1 MLAPGFMLGSY
12 RIIALLGRGGMAT
25 VYEAYDTRLDRAVA
39 LKVLPPQFLHDE
51 RFARRFDQEA
61 RVIAKLEH
69 PAIVP
74 IYASGTDDG
83 IPWMSMR
90 LLGGGNMGTLL
101 KSTPPDPVKALGILR
116 RVAEALDYA
125 HARGVVHRDI
135 KPANILFDRDER
147 ACVGDFGLAHMLE
160 GNAVA
165 TRTGTVLGTP
175 HYMAPEQALGNRLDH
190 RCDVYSL
197 GIVAYEMLFGRTP
210 FTGDSPVAVVLKH
223 MNEPLPVPAA
233 SRLPDALLSA
243 IQKAAAKDPLER
255 WPSAGAF
262 VEALETGLGVARI
275 SSTVIGRSADERAE
289 QHSESRPGRLTIAAA
304 AVLGTAALAWVLVMP
319 PRESPG
325 ASPGADVKPTSV
337 TTTEEPPPGGG
348 EIPEPDPPATPPGVK
363 EPNPP
368 SPKTPPPPK
377 EREADTTAESSPP
390 NDSSA
395 PEDTVSTLEAGTEV
409 SSPSPEQQS
418 NIQENKTPDADAPAE
433 RRGPVAL
440 PVPPVDP
447 PPAADVIVLPSCIP
461 VAPDYPGVAR
471 AAQLQGIVV
480 LDVTVGADGT
490 VRNVVV
496 VKSPHAVLED
506 AARKAVMRYTCSP
519 GRRNDVP
526 EAMRIQQTVEFELR

>member
-1 MLAPGFMLGSY
+1 MLAPGVMLGSY

-25 VYEAYDTRLDRAVA
+25 VYEAYDTRLERAVA

-101 KSTPPDPVKALGILR
+101 KSTPPDPVKAVGILR

-147 ACVGDFGLAHMLE
+147 ACVADFGLAHMLE
-160 GNAVA
+160 GNLVA

-223 MNEPLPVPAA
+223 VNEPLPVPAA
-233 SRLPDALLSA
+233 SRLPDALLRA
-243 IQKAAAKDPLER
+243 VQKAAAKDPLER

-262 VEALETGLGVARI
+262 VEALEAGLGVARI
-275 SSTVIGRSADERAE
+275 SPIVIGRSAK
-289 QHSESRPGRLTIAAA
+289 QHSEPRPGRLTIAAA

-325 ASPGADVKPTSV
+325 ASPGADVKPTTV

-348 EIPEPDPPATPPGVK
+348 EIPKSVPPVTPPGVK
-363 EPNPP
+363 EPNPSP
-368 SPKTPPPPK
+368 PKTPPPPK
-377 EREADTTAESSPP
+377 KGDADTTAVSSPP
-390 NDSSA
+390 IDRSA
-395 PEDTVSTLEAGTEV
+395 PEDTLPALEAGNEV
-409 SSPSPEQQS
+409 SPPSPGPQGA
-418 NIQENKTPDADAPAE
+418 IPENKTPDADAPVE
-433 RRGPVAL
+433 GREPVAL

-447 PPAADVIVLPSCIP
+447 PRAADVVVFPSCMR
-461 VAPDYPGVAR
+461 VEPDYPAVAR

-496 VKSPHAVLED
+496 LKSPHAVLED

-526 EAMRIQQTVEFELR
+526 EAMRIQQKVEFELR

>member
-1 MLAPGFMLGSY
+1 
-12 RIIALLGRGGMAT
+12 
-25 VYEAYDTRLDRAVA
+25 
-39 LKVLPPQFLHDE
+39 
-51 RFARRFDQEA
+51 
-61 RVIAKLEH
+61 
-69 PAIVP
+69 
-74 IYASGTDDG
+74 
-83 IPWMSMR
+83 
-90 LLGGGNMGTLL
+90 
-101 KSTPPDPVKALGILR
+101 
-116 RVAEALDYA
+116 
-125 HARGVVHRDI
+125 
-135 KPANILFDRDER
+135 
-147 ACVGDFGLAHMLE
+147 
-160 GNAVA
+160 VA

-175 HYMAPEQALGNRLDH
+175 HYMTPEQALGNRLDH

-223 MNEPLPVPAA
+223 VNEPLPVPAA

-262 VEALETGLGVARI
+262 VEALEAGLGVARI

-348 EIPEPDPPATPPGVK
+348 EIPEPDSPATPPGVK

-395 PEDTVSTLEAGTEV
+395 PEDTVSTLEAGNEV

-496 VKSPHAVLED
+496 VKSPHSVLED